1 MHGSKKGMPMRI
13 KKLVGKITGNDYVFT
28 IFTKIAAVAIGLI
41 ASSYSNRFLGPQL
54 KGELGRITSMISII
68 AVTANFGLYQPY
80 PYYKRQGEPDVLDK
94 FLRIFLAQFLL
105 YTAVGVFAAVALH
118 SFALTAVCLIAPIQV
133 LANQLSF
140 MIMVEDVKFKN
151 VIFFTARITN
161 TLVTILAFYTM
172 ERTIMVSLALV
183 VIGDLITVVMALMRM
198 KRLPN
203 PLRADVRFAAKIV
216 PFGFISMLTTLML
229 TLNYRVDVLMM
240 GYMYGISDAEI
251 GFYSLGVSLSEY
263 GWLIPD
269 AFREV
274 LFSRTAKEDAIG
286 EVTMSMKVNFYLTL
300 LMIAGILV
308 LGKPAIALLAGR
320 DYLPAYSVTVL
331 MMVGIVPMSYFKIIG
346 TLLLAQGKKTVYLG
360 MLTGSVVAN
369 ILTNLIT
376 IPLFGKMGAAAS
388 SVVSYM
394 VAGGLFLGYY
404 VRTYDVALREVFI
417 FTPSEIRA
425 LKRKIGR
432 VKSRLGR

>member
-1 MHGSKKGMPMRI
+1 MPI
-13 KKLVGKITGNDYVFT
+13 KKLVSKITGNDYVFT
-28 IFTKIAAVAIGLI
+28 IFTKIAAVVIGLI
-41 ASSYSNRFLGPQL
+41 ASSYSNRFLGPEL

-80 PYYKRQGEPDVLDK
+80 PYYKRQGEPDVLNK
-94 FLRIFLAQFLL
+94 FLRIFLAQFLI
-105 YTAVGVFAAVALH
+105 YTAIGVFAATVLD

-172 ERTIMVSLALV
+172 NRTIMVSLALI
-183 VIGDLITVVMALMRM
+183 VIGDLITVIFALARMRRM
-198 KRLPN
+198 PN

-240 GYMYGISDAEI
+240 GYLYGITDAQI
-251 GFYSLGVSLSEY
+251 GFYALGVSLSEY

-274 LFSRTAKEDAIG
+274 LFSRTAKDDAIG
-286 EVTMSMKVNFYLTL
+286 EVTMSMKVNLYLTFA
-300 LMIAGILV
+300 MIAGILL
-308 LGKPAIALLAGR
+308 LGKPAIWLLAGSE
-320 DYLPAYSVTVL
+320 YLPAYSVTV
-331 MMVGIVPMSYFKIIG
+331 MMIVGIIPMSYFKIIG
-346 TLLLAQGKKTVYLG
+346 TLLLAQGKKYVYLG

-376 IPLFGKMGAAAS
+376 IPLWGKMGAAVS
-388 SVVSYM
+388 SVVSYT

-404 VRTYDVALREVFI
+404 VKTYDIALRDVF
-417 FTPSEIRA
+417 FFKPEEIRMISGK
-425 LKRKIGR
+425 LSR
-432 VKSRLGR
+432 VKAKFAKSR